1 VAGREGQQRNI
12 ARALDGFRQ
21 LALMIGTGTG
31 DPARCDLAPLGNEIA
46 QGTDIFVINRRF
58 LVGTETANFAT
69 AKTPAGSATGTISSK
84 SHDYFSFFIV
94 VG

>member
-1 VAGREGQQRNI
+1 VAGREGQQRNV
-12 ARALDGFRQ
+12 ASALDGFSQ
-21 LALMIGTGTG
+21 LALMISTGTG
-31 DPARCDLAPLGNEIA
+31 DPAWRDFSPLGNEIA
-46 QGTDIFVINRRF
+46 QGPDIFVINCRF

-69 AKTPAGSATGTISSK
+69 AKTPAGSTTGTIPSK